1 MMTLDKY
8 NDDLHKAMRFHEISG
23 ERIGEV
29 LAEVE
34 AHVAETG
41 EDPADAFG
49 APRDYARQV
58 AAQLDPSTGK
68 RSTGAIVL
76 SFVAVAILAMFGQ
89 TFFGD
94 GLSLDP
100 AGVVYTMRDVVA
112 MPILLVVVVVVALL
126 VFRARTGSSH
136 NKAFGGGA
144 VVVLLAGLGS
154 QIACNKYLDDE
165 APVITA
171 PSWLILTL
179 GVLFLVGTFA
189 MLVHSIRRGRVRYP
203 EKR

>member
-179 GVLFLVGTFA
+179 GVVFLIGMFA
-189 MLVHSIRRGRVRYP
+189 MLAHSIRRGRVRYP